1 MGSWLRSRVGWVL
14 GIVAASIATIGAA
27 ADGPND
33 PNPLR
38 RELPTLHDDFET
50 PGAVWQRER
59 TDTTINLLAH
69 ERSDR
74 AAYDGKQ
81 SERFQFE
88 ADQGSQFLVS
98 YPLPKVRVS
107 EKLEVALYARSNR
120 AGVQLFVRVILPSDV
135 DPETRAPSFV
145 LVPGTIF
152 DRVDRWQRLEVLR
165 MLPSIEKQARV
176 LRVSS
181 RRPVSLEGAYID
193 RVVVNLMVGAGPS
206 EVFLD
211 DLSVGPVEP
220 QVLADWSPPGAEG
233 EPAREAAIEA
243 DDAGAKPAP
252 YDRIRLESNK
262 LRKRDEGDGQL
273 HEWFPTAIE
282 ADGADVAMLRRHGFD
297 ILVDKLDADPDRIQ
311 TALKG
316 GFTLMPKLTQTK
328 TDEDV
333 AAQIKE
339 IESYPYKEAVS
350 FWMAGEGF
358 GRSRE
363 LKAREAELA
372 RTQKLIREIRGMP
385 PTFSRLT
392 TGIVEGELPLY
403 ARTPA
408 NLDAIGIKANHWGTA
423 QDQAEFYKYLVQRRL
438 LTTRSN
444 VGQFFWAWIPA
455 AASDSLR
462 RNIWGEEPP
471 PSWGV
476 PRVLPEQLR
485 LMTYLALSAGYRGVG
500 FLGDADLTRPAG
512 RALLIEMAILNLE
525 IDLVQSMLAKSGT
538 SIPIYPVFDPDP
550 PDLPPPGASANY
562 RVRLQPEFKPKPDHK
577 AAAVSVDRSGALLL
591 LADYTTLAQFQPH
604 QMAARSLVVR
614 AVLPETAQ
622 AFKISPGGVEY
633 LKRDHHSVGTRI
645 TLPEFDV
652 TAMIL
657 CTTDM
662 TLKDRLERAIQGA
675 RPMAVQLAIEQAE
688 WMLKAT
694 AEANGRLAAD
704 GHTMVTDEDE
714 KRNRSLGLTRPI
726 NEAEQLLATAA
737 ESIKSARDLSER
749 EEFDKAWDE
758 ARRALRPLRILA
770 FAHWVKGYSTFA
782 KASSR
787 VRFDG
792 APPDDP
798 SWGDKPPDYDP
809 RPIQP
814 PVLIKPVCCPP
825 LVSFSTLPEAY
836 IWLDWIKGKP
846 GYRFGDNRVPSGS
859 FDDPRAMTDAGWM
872 DLSYQMEG
880 ITSKMA
886 PVLRGGSKTD
896 RMIRLSVEP
905 KNPEDLEKTLP
916 AFLDFPA
923 AAVRSPS
930 VPVKAGNMIRISVQ
944 VKRRLEGTP
953 GAGGIIV
960 RDSIGGEQLQF
971 RTTDPI
977 PQFSRVVLYR
987 KAPADGE
994 VSVTFGLAGYGD
1006 AWFDDFR
1013 IELIEEDRPSS
1024 RAGGN
1029 LANEARPSPDRRQPP
1044 TPDPGLPASAETPE
1058 QKRPRRR

>member
-1 MGSWLRSRVGWVL
+1 MGSWLRSRIGWVL
-14 GIVAASIATIGAA
+14 GVVAASGAMLGAA
-27 ADGPND
+27 ADEPNE
-33 PNPLR
+33 PNPPR
-38 RELPTLHDDFET
+38 QEVPTLHDDFET
-50 PGAVWQRER
+50 PGAVWERER

-69 ERSDR
+69 ERSIR

-107 EKLEVALYARSNR
+107 EKLEVVLYSRSNR

-145 LVPGTIF
+145 LVPGTVF
-152 DRVDRWQRLEVLR
+152 DRVDRWQRLEVVH

-193 RVVVNLMVGAGPS
+193 RVVVNLMAGAGSS

-211 DLSVGPVEP
+211 DLSVGPVNPE
-220 QVLADWSPPGAEG
+220 VVADWSPPGAAEA
-233 EPAREAAIEA
+233 PAREAAPAA
-243 DDAGAKPAP
+243 DDAGKQAAK
-252 YDRIRLESNK
+252 YDRIRFESNF
-262 LRKRDEGDGQL
+262 LRKRDPEDGQL

-282 ADGADVAMLRRHGFD
+282 AEGADVAMLRKYGFD
-297 ILVDKLDADPDRIQ
+297 NLVDQIDADPERIE
-311 TALKG
+311 TALRA
-316 GFTLMPKLTQTK
+316 GFSLMPKLTQAN

-339 IESYPYKEAVS
+339 IESYPYKDSVS
-350 FWMAGEGF
+350 FWIAGEGF
-358 GRSRE
+358 GKNRE

-372 RTQKLIREIRGMP
+372 RTRKLLREIRSMP
-385 PTFSRLT
+385 PKFSKLT
-392 TGIVEGELPLY
+392 MGVVEGDLPLY
-403 ARTPA
+403 ARSPG
-408 NLDAIGIKANHWGTA
+408 NLDTIGIKVNHWGAA
-423 QDQAEFYKYLVQRRL
+423 QDQSEFYKYLVQRRL

-455 AASDSLR
+455 TASDSLR

-485 LMTYLALSAGYRGVG
+485 LMTYLALSAGYRGIG
-500 FLGDADLTRPAG
+500 YQGDADLTRPAG
-512 RALLIEMAILNLE
+512 RAQLIEMAILNLE
-525 IDLVQSMLAKSGT
+525 IDLVQSALAKSGT

-550 PDLPPPGASANY
+550 PDVPPPGASANT
-562 RVRLQPEFKPKPDHK
+562 RVRLQPEHLPKPNHK
-577 AAAVSVDRSGALLL
+577 AAAVAVDRRGALLL

-604 QMAARSLVVR
+604 QMATRSLVVR

-633 LKRDHHSVGTRI
+633 LRRDHHSVGTRI

-662 TLKDRLERAIQGA
+662 ALKDRLERAIQGA
-675 RPMAVQLAIEQAE
+675 RPNAVELAIEQAE
-688 WMLKAT
+688 EMLKAT
-694 AEANGRLAAD
+694 ADANGRLAAD
-704 GHTMVTDEDE
+704 GHAMTSAEDE
-714 KRNRSLGLTRPI
+714 QRNRALGLTKPI

-737 ESIKSARDLSER
+737 ESIKSARDLQER

-770 FAHWVKGYSTFA
+770 FTHWVKGYTAFA
-782 KASSR
+782 KASSK

-798 SWGDKPPDYDP
+798 AWGDKPPDYDP

-814 PVLIKPVCCPP
+814 PVLIKPTCCPP

-880 ITSKMA
+880 IDSKMA
-886 PVLRGGSKTD
+886 VIPRANSKTN
-896 RMIRLSVEP
+896 RMINLRVLP
-905 KNPEDLEKTLP
+905 RKAEDLEKTLP

-930 VPVKAGNMIRISVQ
+930 VPVKAGNLIRISVQ

-977 PQFSRVVLYR
+977 PQFCRVVLYR

-994 VSVTFGLAGYGD
+994 VFATFGLAGYGD

-1013 IELIEEDRPSS
+1013 IELVEEDRPSS
-1024 RAGGN
+1024 RGGGN
-1029 LANEARPSPDRRQPP
+1029 LANETRPAPDRQPP
-1044 TPDPGLPASAETPE
+1044 KPDPGLPASAETAE